1 MLNKFGANS
10 LTVIGRSGLASLFIL
25 GGINKLVSYQETQAR
40 MVDVGLAPAAI
51 LLPATILLE
60 LIAGLSV
67 AYGRRLAIYAAPAL
81 FAFTLATNLW
91 LHRFWELEGEI
102 ATLELSLFFK
112 NIAIA
117 GALLFVFGS
126 EIGRTKRV

>member
-1 MLNKFGANS
+1 
-10 LTVIGRSGLASLFIL
+10 
-25 GGINKLVSYQETQAR
+25 
-40 MVDVGLAPAAI
+40 MVDVGLAPAAL

-60 LIAGLSV
+60 LIGGLSV
-67 AYGRRLAIYAAPAL
+67 AYGRRPAIYAAPAL

-91 LHRFWELEGEI
+91 FHRFWELEGEI

-126 EIGRTKRV
+126 EMGRTKQV